1 MIAYTDHP
9 APGGPRPAL
18 AALGTVVGVVL
29 FATDHTL
36 LGLVAFLGCLPF
48 ALGAWVMMRDR
59 Y

>member
-1 MIAYTDHP
+1 M
-9 APGGPRPAL
+9 PAL
-18 AALGTVVGVVL
+18 AALGTVVVGVVLGVVL

-48 ALGAWVMMRDR
+48 ALGVWVMMRDR